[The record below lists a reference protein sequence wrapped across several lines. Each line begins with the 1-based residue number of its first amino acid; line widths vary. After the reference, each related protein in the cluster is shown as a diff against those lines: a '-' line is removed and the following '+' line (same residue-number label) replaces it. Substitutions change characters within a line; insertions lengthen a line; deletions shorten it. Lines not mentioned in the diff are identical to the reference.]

1 MADQQQRHT
10 NQLRVDVDGSP
21 LADEVAQHL
30 VAAVIDDDLN
40 LPDMFS
46 LSFRDAGREVIEQGR
61 FQIGSKVRLSVV
73 SDDAPGGDQLLSGEV
88 TALEVEHDP
97 GGTLTIVRG
106 YDQSHRLFRGQRSQ
120 SYANVTYADVA
131 GEVAS
136 HAGLQPGRI
145 DATTPVHQHVSQ
157 GNQTD
162 WQFLRGL
169 AAEVGYEMAV
179 VEGKLDFRRPARS
192 AEGPGSGDL
201 ASENPLQLS
210 LGSNLLRLRAV
221 VTSAEQVR
229 EVEVRGWDVASKRA
243 LVGSA
248 PAATSSASLPVQ
260 PADLASKFNGD
271 RHVGVEVPYRSQ
283 AEVDAAAR
291 ALAERVA
298 GAFAELEGT
307 ARGNPKLRAGKP
319 VSLGLV
325 GAPFDGKYTLT
336 STRHLFDPEDG
347 YTTGFTV
354 SGRQER
360 SLRSLAGGGDGLAP
374 GPPGL
379 PGMVVGQVTDV
390 RDPEK
395 QGRVKLRFPW
405 LSDGYVSDWART
417 SRPGAGSKRGAVV
430 LPEVNDEVL
439 VAFELGDLRRPY
451 VVGGLWNGVD
461 PAPLGDNLVDASTGA
476 VRRRGFV
483 SKLGHCL
490 VFFDDEADS
499 GVAVLSADRGLRIA
513 LDATG
518 ATIHIASSGKVQI
531 EGDADVTV
539 KAGSNLK
546 LEAGASLELK
556 GAQVSI
562 SADGPVQ
569 VKGNPIQLN

>member
-10 NQLRVDVDGSP
+10 NQLRVEVDGSP
-21 LADEVAQHL
+21 LADDVAGRL
-30 VAAVIDDDLN
+30 VAGVVDDDLN
-40 LPDMFS
+40 LPDLFS
-46 LSFRDAGREVIEQGR
+46 LSFRDGGREVIEQGR

-73 SDDAPGGDQLLSGEV
+73 SDDSPGGDPLLTGEV

-106 YDQSHRLFRGQRSQ
+106 YDQSHRLFRGQRSE

-131 GEVAS
+131 GEVARRV
-136 HAGLQPGRI
+136 GLQPGRI

-162 WQFLRGL
+162 WQFLRSL
-169 AAEVGYEMAV
+169 AAEVGYEVAV
-179 VEGKLDFRRPARS
+179 VDGKLDFRRPARS
-192 AEGPGSGDL
+192 SDAPGSGDL

-210 LGSNLLRLRAV
+210 LGSNLLRLRAI
-221 VTSAEQVR
+221 VTAAEQVR
-229 EVEVRGWDVASKRA
+229 EVEVRGWDVAQKRA
-243 LVGSA
+243 LIGSA
-248 PAATSSASLPVQ
+248 PAATSSASLAVK
-260 PADLASKFNGD
+260 PADLAGKFNGD

-283 AEVDAAAR
+283 AEVDAAAK
-291 ALAERVA
+291 ALSELVA

-325 GAPFDGKYTLT
+325 GEPFDGKYTPS
-336 STRHLFDPEDG
+336 STRHVFDPEGG
-347 YTTGFTV
+347 YTTAFTV
-354 SGRQER
+354 SGRRER
-360 SLRSLAGGGDGLAP
+360 SLRSLVGADGSA
-374 GPPGL
+374 PGL
-379 PGMVVGQVTDV
+379 PGVVVGQVTDV
-390 RDPEK
+390 RDPEN
-395 QGRVKLRFPW
+395 QGRVKLRYPW

-417 SRPGAGSKRGAVV
+417 VQPGAGAKRGAVV

-439 VAFELGDLRRPY
+439 VAFEMGDLRRPY
-451 VVGGLWNGVD
+451 VVGGLWNGMD

-490 VFFDDEADS
+490 VFLDDDADS

-518 ATIHIASSGKVQI
+518 TTIHVASNGKVEI

-539 KAGSNLK
+539 KAGANLK
-546 LEAGASLELK
+546 LQAGAALELK
-556 GAQVSI
+556 GAQISI

-569 VKGNPIQLN
+569 VKGSVVQLN

>member
-10 NQLRVDVDGSP
+10 NQLRVEVDGSP

-30 VAAVIDDDLN
+30 VAGVVDDDLN
-40 LPDMFS
+40 LPDLFS

-61 FQIGSKVRLSVV
+61 FQIGSQVRLSVV
-73 SDDAPGGDQLLSGEV
+73 SDDSPGGEPLLSGEV

-106 YDQSHRLFRGQRSQ
+106 YDQSHRLFRGQRSE

-131 GEVAS
+131 GQVARR
-136 HAGLQPGRI
+136 AGLRSGRI

-169 AAEVGYEMAV
+169 AAEVGYEVAV

-192 AEGPGSGDL
+192 AEAPGAGDL

-248 PAATSSASLPVQ
+248 PATTSSASLPVQ
-260 PADLASKFNGD
+260 PADLAGKFNGD
-271 RHVGVEVPYRSQ
+271 LHVGVEVPYRSQ
-283 AEVDAAAR
+283 AEVDAAAK

-319 VSLGLV
+319 VSLALV
-325 GAPFDGKYTLT
+325 GAPFDGKYTPS
-336 STRHLFDPEDG
+336 STRHVFDPEGG
-347 YTTGFTV
+347 YTTAFTV

-360 SLRSLAGGGDGLAP
+360 SLRSLVGGGDGLAP
-374 GPPGL
+374 GPPGV
-379 PGMVVGQVTDV
+379 VVGQVTDV
-390 RDPEK
+390 RDPENL
-395 QGRVKLRFPW
+395 GRVKLRFPW
-405 LSDGYVSDWART
+405 LSDDFVSDWART
-417 SRPGAGSKRGAVV
+417 SQPGAGSKRGAVV

-439 VAFELGDLRRPY
+439 VAFEMGDLRRPY

-461 PAPLGDNLVDASTGA
+461 PAPLGDRLVDASTGA

-499 GVAVLSADRGLRIA
+499 GVAVLSGDRGLRIA
-513 LDATG
+513 LDVTG
-518 ATIHIASSGKVQI
+518 TTIHVASNGKVEI

-539 KAGSNLK
+539 KAGANLK

-562 SADGPVQ
+562 SGDGPVQ

>member
-1 MADQQQRHT
+1 MADQQQQHT
-10 NQLRVDVDGSP
+10 NQLRVEVDGSP
-21 LADEVAQHL
+21 LADEVVQHL
-30 VAAVIDDDLN
+30 VAGVVDDDLN
-40 LPDMFS
+40 LPDLFS
-46 LSFRDAGREVIEQGR
+46 LSFRDAAREVIEQGR
-61 FQIGSKVRLSVV
+61 FQIGSKVKLSVV
-73 SDDAPGGDQLLSGEV
+73 SDDSPGGEPLLSGEV

-106 YDQSHRLFRGQRSQ
+106 FDQSHRLFRGQRSE

-131 GEVAS
+131 GQVAS
-136 HAGLQPGRI
+136 RAGLQPGRI

-169 AAEVGYEMAV
+169 ASEVGYEVAV

-192 AEGPGSGDL
+192 AEAPGSGDL

-229 EVEVRGWDVASKRA
+229 EVEVRGWDPAQKRA

-248 PAATSSASLPVQ
+248 PATTSSASLPLQ
-260 PADLASKFNGD
+260 PAELAGKFNGD
-271 RHVGVEVPYRSQ
+271 RHVGVEVPYRTQ
-283 AEVDAAAR
+283 AEVDAAAK

-325 GAPFDGKYTLT
+325 GEPFDGKYTPT
-336 STRHLFDPEDG
+336 STRHVFDPEGG
-347 YTTGFTV
+347 YTTSFTV

-360 SLRSLAGGGDGLAP
+360 SLRSLAGGGEGLV
-374 GPPGL
+374 PGL
-379 PGMVVGQVTDV
+379 PGVVVGQVTDV
-390 RDPEK
+390 RDPDDL
-395 QGRVKLRFPW
+395 GRVKLRYPW

-417 SRPGAGSKRGAVV
+417 VQPGAGSRRGAVV

-439 VAFELGDLRRPY
+439 VAFEMGDLRRPY
-451 VVGGLWNGVD
+451 VVGGLWNGMD
-461 PAPLGDNLVDASTGA
+461 PAPLGAHLVDASTGA

-490 VFFDDEADS
+490 VFLDDQSDS

-518 ATIHIASSGKVQI
+518 TTIHVASNGKVEI

-539 KAGSNLK
+539 RAGANLK

-562 SADGPVQ
+562 SGDGPVQ

>member
-10 NQLRVDVDGSP
+10 NQLRVEVDGSP

-30 VAAVIDDDLN
+30 VAGVVDDDLN
-40 LPDMFS
+40 LPDLFS
-46 LSFRDAGREVIEQGR
+46 LSFRDGGREVIEQGR

-73 SDDAPGGDQLLSGEV
+73 SDDSPGGEPLLSGEV

-131 GEVAS
+131 GEVARR
-136 HAGLQPGRI
+136 AGLRPGKI

-169 AAEVGYEMAV
+169 AAEVGYEVVV
-179 VEGKLDFRRPARS
+179 VEGKLDFRRPSRS
-192 AEGPGSGDL
+192 AEAPGSGDL

-229 EVEVRGWDVASKRA
+229 EVEVRGWDVAQKRA
-243 LVGSA
+243 LIGSA

-260 PADLASKFNGD
+260 PAELAVKFNGD

-283 AEVDAAAR
+283 AEVDAAAK

-307 ARGNPKLRAGKP
+307 ARGNPKLRAGRP

-325 GAPFDGKYTLT
+325 GEPFDGKYTPS
-336 STRHLFDPEDG
+336 STRHVFDPDGG
-347 YTTGFTV
+347 YTTAFTV
-354 SGRQER
+354 SGRQQR
-360 SLRSLAGGGDGLAP
+360 SLRSLVGGGQGLDL
-374 GPPGL
+374 GL
-379 PGMVVGQVTDV
+379 PGVVVGQVTDV
-390 RDPEK
+390 RDPEG
-395 QGRVKLRFPW
+395 QGRVKLRYPW

-417 SRPGAGSKRGAVV
+417 VQPGAGSKRGAVV

-439 VAFELGDLRRPY
+439 VAFEMGDLRRPY
-451 VVGGLWNGVD
+451 VVGGLWNGMD
-461 PAPLGDNLVDASTGA
+461 PAPLGDDLVDASTGA

-490 VFFDDEADS
+490 VFFDDDADS

-513 LDATG
+513 LDVTG
-518 ATIHIASSGKVQI
+518 TTIHVASDGKVEI

-539 KAGSNLK
+539 KAGANLK
-546 LEAGASLELK
+546 LQAGASLELK
-556 GAQVSI
+556 GAEVSI

-569 VKGNPIQLN
+569 VKGNLIKLN

>member
-10 NQLRVDVDGSP
+10 NQLRVEVDGSP
-21 LADEVAQHL
+21 LADEIAQLL
-30 VAAVIDDDLN
+30 VSGVVDDDLN
-40 LPDMFS
+40 LPDLFS
-46 LSFRDAGREVIEQGR
+46 LSFRDGAREVIERGR
-61 FQIGSKVRLSVV
+61 FQIGAKVRLSVV
-73 SDDAPGGDQLLSGEV
+73 SDDAPGGDPLLSGEV

-106 YDQSHRLFRGQRSQ
+106 YDQSHRLFRGQRSE

-131 GEVAS
+131 VQVARR
-136 HAGLQPGRI
+136 AGLQPGRI

-169 AAEVGYEMAV
+169 AAEVGYEVAV
-179 VEGKLDFRRPARS
+179 VQGKLDFRRPARS
-192 AEGPGSGDL
+192 AEAPGSGDL

-210 LGSNLLRLRAV
+210 LGSNLLRLRAI
-221 VTSAEQVR
+221 VTAAEQVR

-243 LVGSA
+243 LIGSA
-248 PAATSSASLPVQ
+248 PAATSSASLPVE
-260 PADLASKFNGD
+260 PAELAGKFNGD

-283 AEVDAAAR
+283 AEVDAAAT

-325 GAPFDGKYTLT
+325 GEPFDGKYTPS
-336 STRHLFDPEDG
+336 STRHVFDPEGG
-347 YTTGFTV
+347 YTTAFTV
-354 SGRQER
+354 SGRQQR
-360 SLRSLAGGGDGLAP
+360 SLRSLVAGESGGPA
-374 GPPGL
+374 PGL
-379 PGMVVGQVTDV
+379 PGVVVAQVTDV
-390 RDPEK
+390 RDPE
-395 QGRVKLRFPW
+395 QMGRVKLRFPW
-405 LSDGYVSDWART
+405 LSDDYVSDWART
-417 SRPGAGSKRGAVV
+417 SQPGAGSRRGAVV

-439 VAFELGDLRRPY
+439 VAFEWGDLRRPY

-461 PAPLGDNLVDASTGA
+461 PAPLGDRLVDASTGA

-490 VFFDDEADS
+490 VFFDDDADS

-513 LDATG
+513 LDASGT
-518 ATIHIASSGKVQI
+518 TIHVASSGKVEI
-531 EGDADVTV
+531 EAATDVTV
-539 KAGSNLK
+539 KAGGNLK
-546 LEAGASLELK
+546 LEASASLELK

-569 VKGNPIQLN
+569 LKGNPIQLN

>member
-1 MADQQQRHT
+1 MADQQQQHT
-10 NQLRVDVDGSP
+10 NQLRVEVDGSP
-21 LADEVAQHL
+21 LADEVVQHL
-30 VAAVIDDDLN
+30 VAGVVDDDLN
-40 LPDMFS
+40 LPDLFS
-46 LSFRDAGREVIEQGR
+46 LSFRDAAREVIEQGR
-61 FQIGSKVRLSVV
+61 FQIGSKVKLSVV
-73 SDDAPGGDQLLSGEV
+73 SDDSPGGAPLLSGEV
-88 TALEVEHDP
+88 TALEMEHDP

-106 YDQSHRLFRGQRSQ
+106 FDQSHRLFRGQRSE

-131 GEVAS
+131 GQVAS
-136 HAGLQPGRI
+136 RAGLQPGRI

-169 AAEVGYEMAV
+169 ASEVGYEVAV

-192 AEGPGSGDL
+192 AEAPGSGDL

-229 EVEVRGWDVASKRA
+229 EVEVRGWDPAQKRA

-248 PAATSSASLPVQ
+248 PAATSSASLPLQ
-260 PADLASKFNGD
+260 PAELAGKFNGD
-271 RHVGVEVPYRSQ
+271 RHVGVEVPYRTQ
-283 AEVDAAAR
+283 AEVDAAAK

-325 GAPFDGKYTLT
+325 GEPFDGKYTPS
-336 STRHLFDPEDG
+336 STRHVFDPEGG
-347 YTTGFTV
+347 YTTSFTV

-360 SLRSLAGGGDGLAP
+360 SLRSLAGGGEGLV
-374 GPPGL
+374 PGL
-379 PGMVVGQVTDV
+379 PGVVVGQVTDV
-390 RDPEK
+390 RDPDDL
-395 QGRVKLRFPW
+395 GRVKLRYPW

-417 SRPGAGSKRGAVV
+417 VQPGAGSRRGAVV

-439 VAFELGDLRRPY
+439 VAFEMGDLRRPY
-451 VVGGLWNGVD
+451 VVGGLWNGMD
-461 PAPLGDNLVDASTGA
+461 PAPLGDHLVDASTGA

-490 VFFDDEADS
+490 VFLDDQADS

-518 ATIHIASSGKVQI
+518 TTIHVASNGKVEI

-539 KAGSNLK
+539 RAGANMK

-562 SADGPVQ
+562 SGDGPVQ

>member
-10 NQLRVDVDGSP
+10 NQLRVEVDGSP

-30 VAAVIDDDLN
+30 VAGVVDDDLN
-40 LPDMFS
+40 LPDLFS
-46 LSFRDAGREVIEQGR
+46 LSFHDAGREVIEQGR
-61 FQIGSKVRLSVV
+61 FQIGSRVKLSVV
-73 SDDAPGGDQLLSGEV
+73 SDDSPGGEPLLSGEV

-97 GGTLTIVRG
+97 SGTLTIVRG
-106 YDQSHRLFRGQRSQ
+106 YDQSHRLFRGQRSE

-131 GEVAS
+131 GQVAS
-136 HAGLQPGRI
+136 RAGLQPGRI

-162 WQFLRGL
+162 WRFLRSL
-169 AAEVGYEMAV
+169 ASEVGYEVAV

-192 AEGPGSGDL
+192 AEAPGSGDL

-229 EVEVRGWDVASKRA
+229 EVEVRGWDPAQKRA

-248 PAATSSASLPVQ
+248 PAATSSASLPLQ
-260 PADLASKFNGD
+260 PAELAGKFNGD
-271 RHVGVEVPYRSQ
+271 RHVGVEVPYRTQ
-283 AEVDAAAR
+283 AEVDAAAK

-325 GAPFDGKYTLT
+325 GEPFDGKYTLS
-336 STRHLFDPEDG
+336 STRHVFDPEGG

-360 SLRSLAGGGDGLAP
+360 SLRSLAGGGDGF
-374 GPPGL
+374 GPGL
-379 PGMVVGQVTDV
+379 PGVVVGQVTDV
-390 RDPEK
+390 RDPEDL
-395 QGRVKLRFPW
+395 GRVKLRYAW

-417 SRPGAGSKRGAVV
+417 VQPGAGSRRGAVV

-439 VAFELGDLRRPY
+439 VAFEMGDLRRPY
-451 VVGGLWNGVD
+451 VVGGLWNGMD
-461 PAPLGDNLVDASTGA
+461 PAPLGDHLVDASTGA

-490 VFFDDEADS
+490 VFLDDEADS

-513 LDATG
+513 LDTTG
-518 ATIHIASSGKVQI
+518 TTIHVASNGKVEI

-539 KAGSNLK
+539 RAGANLK

-562 SADGPVQ
+562 SGDGPVQ